1 MSKIINRRSFIKKS
15 ALIGTTSVV
24 GSIVLPGVFN
34 GYANANTDIDLAAI
48 KGENYFENTTKAV
61 DFIGGM
67 KKFVPNGSKVGLL
80 ANSPWKNIGTYT
92 NPDIVLAVIKMCYD
106 AGAKEI
112 VSIEGASDEYWNRG
126 SLTHKFKE
134 EIKSLKSAG
143 KDYAKVG
150 LKKAKNLK
158 EASVKK
164 ALLECDVF
172 INIPITKDHNG
183 TRFTGCLKNMMGASA
198 YDPTNHFIHFG
209 NTGKSWK
216 DGGYKN
222 VPFLSQSIAD
232 LGLVRKPDLC
242 ISDATEMILTNGP
255 AGPGKMNKPQCVVAG
270 TDWVAVDSYCTKFL
284 NLEGSKILMLKAAHK
299 LGLGEIEINK
309 LVVKET

>member
-1 MSKIINRRSFIKKS
+1 MSKKINRRSFIKKS
-15 ALIGTTSVV
+15 AVFSASSVIGSTVM
-24 GSIVLPGVFN
+24 PGVFN
-34 GYANANTDIDLAAI
+34 RYANAESSIDLAAV
-48 KGENYFENTTKAV
+48 KGENYFENTIKAV
-61 DFIGGM
+61 DFLGGM
-67 KKFVPNGSKVGLL
+67 KKFVSKGSTIGLL

-92 NPDIVLAVIKMCYD
+92 NPDIVLAIIKLCYE

-112 VSIEGASDEYWNRG
+112 VSIEGASDEYWKRG
-126 SLTHKFKE
+126 SLAQKFAE
-134 EIKSLKSAG
+134 EIKSLKSGA
-143 KDYAKVG
+143 KDYTMVSLRKG
-150 LKKAKNLK
+150 KNLK
-158 EASVKK
+158 EASIKK
-164 ALLECDVF
+164 VLLECDVF

-255 AGPGKMNKPQCVVAG
+255 AGPGKMNKPQYVVAG
-270 TDWVAVDSYCTKFL
+270 TDPVAVDSYCANFL
-284 NLEGSKILMLKAAHK
+284 NLKGSEILMLKAAHEH
-299 LGLGEIEINK
+299 GLGEIDTKK
-309 LVVKET
+309 LVIKEA